1 MSGAPQ
7 RENIKFWNFRF
18 STIRYLI
25 DKIHLNLSIRTRR
38 KELKQFQM
46 TLNDINSFFLN
57 RYEYKY
63 GYVRPGLLA
72 DINLEVLK
80 RIKNKSKSEMDDF
93 KFKVT
98 TKGLTYLVIYQ
109 TCINLINSYHDIN
122 TSGDD
127 PYSETL
133 LDLIQFSL
141 DGLNQEKLKVILD
154 KQ

>member
-1 MSGAPQ
+1 MA
-7 RENIKFWNFRF
+7 
-18 STIRYLI
+18 
-25 DKIHLNLSIRTRR
+25 
-38 KELKQFQM
+38 
-46 TLNDINSFFLN
+46 LNDINSFFLN
-57 RYEYKY
+57 RYGFKY
-63 GYVRPGLLA
+63 GYVRPGVLA
-72 DINLEVLK
+72 DINIEVLK

-109 TCINLINSYHDIN
+109 TCINLMNSYHDIN
-122 TSGDD
+122 SSGDN

-141 DGLNQEKLKVILD
+141 DGLNQEKLKVILG